1 MEKSLDIF
9 CPFEAVGMV
18 SAEIRHSNFLSYILN
33 PNRPHGFR
41 GAILRTFLMSATRIG
56 HEQGLSA
63 GFTPLDL
70 HLLDIEVVEVRREWR
85 NIDLLLIVPGAKLVV
100 AIELKIGASQSKSL
114 TEKELSEIS
123 QL

>member
-1 MEKSLDIF
+1 
-9 CPFEAVGMV
+9 
-18 SAEIRHSNFLSYILN
+18 
-33 PNRPHGFR
+33 
-41 GAILRTFLMSATRIG
+41 MSATRIG